1 MKDTEI
7 EKIIKASTKTETIEL
22 KIFQNAI
29 VKNFKI
35 YQDAPTKAN
44 KINLDASKESFEEKK
59 QELLNKYFPETTGP
73 SFPSLLSVVDHLNK
87 AGFRISK
94 SKIYRDKDKNQIKIN
109 KDNSVLETEVR
120 AYASTLERKEGNL
133 DDLNDIHIQ
142 KTTKEVIKL
151 EEQIAKL
158 KFDREKDEGKY
169 ILKSDFEAELASRS
183 AIFDIG
189 FRHAFNLHAREW
201 IAIVSGKPDKS
212 AEFLQSLNTVLDEQL
227 TGFASIKTF
236 QVLFQ
241 NNEVS

>member
-1 MKDTEI
+1 MPNKNI
-7 EKIIKASTKTETIEL
+7 ENLKQVCNKTEKKEL
-22 KIFQNAI
+22 EIFQKTI
-29 VKNFKI
+29 VKNLKL
-35 YQDAPTKAN
+35 YQDASTKAN
-44 KINLDASKESFEEKK
+44 KINLEVSQKSFEEKK
-59 QELLNKYFPETTGP
+59 QELSNKYFPETTGP
-73 SFPSLLSVVDHLNK
+73 SFPSLLSVVDHLDK